1 MGVAGGRAWM
11 RDSVALIT
19 KEHVHGLK
27 GDELARAVDTDFKAM
42 GCFGYISWI
51 QFAEGL
57 EFFYCFH
64 NRLPQI

>member
-1 MGVAGGRAWM
+1 MAF
-11 RDSVALIT
+11 IT
-19 KEHVHGLK
+19 EEHAHGLK

-57 EFFYCFH
+57 EFFCCFH
-64 NRLPQI
+64 NRLS